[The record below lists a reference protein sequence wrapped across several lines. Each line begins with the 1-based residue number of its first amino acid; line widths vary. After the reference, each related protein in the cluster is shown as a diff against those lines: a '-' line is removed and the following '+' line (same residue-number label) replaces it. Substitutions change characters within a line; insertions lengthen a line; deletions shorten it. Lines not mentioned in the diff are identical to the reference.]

1 MWYLPPRIDP
11 EESFNE
17 FMEDAPRLELSDDI
31 EALLDRTQQ
40 SLDTLKRSLET
51 QQQSLEKYQE
61 SLFKQDRSPHRYCV
75 ISHFNPSNFNTWF
88 KMTMQSDAIE
98 RHVAIR
104 L

>member
-61 SLFKQDRSPHRYCV
+61 SLFKQDRSLALQQQALDEARKHIATALSV
-75 ISHFNPSNFNTWF
+75 ISILVTLILGL
-88 KMTMQSDAIE
+88 K
-98 RHVAIR
+98 
-104 L
+104 